1 MGRKAMIRSRLQEK
15 KALAIVK
22 GELDVRLNAFGLKI
36 KRLENEVRSLN
47 RKVKNLNKGEWLWT
61 F

>member
-22 GELDVRLNAFGLKI
+22 GELDVRLNSFGLKI
-36 KRLENEVRSLN
+36 RKLETEVRNLRCKLKRLEN
-47 RKVKNLNKGEWLWT
+47 KGEE
-61 F
+61 

>member
-1 MGRKAMIRSRLQEK
+1 MGRKAMIRSRLQDK

-36 KRLENEVRSLN
+36 RRLETEVRSLRGKVKRLEN
-47 RKVKNLNKGEWLWT
+47 KGEE
-61 F
+61 

>member
-1 MGRKAMIRSRLQEK
+1 MIRGRLKDK
-15 KALAIVK
+15 KAIAIVK

-47 RKVKNLNKGEWLWT
+47 RKVKNLNKGE
-61 F
+61 

>member
-36 KRLENEVRSLN
+36 RRLETEVRSLRTKIKRLEN
-47 RKVKNLNKGEWLWT
+47 KGE
-61 F
+61 

>member
-1 MGRKAMIRSRLQEK
+1 MIRGRLQEK

-36 KRLENEVRSLN
+36 RRLENEVRSLN
-47 RKVKNLNKGEWLWT
+47 RKVKNLETKGE
-61 F
+61 